1 MRGPQPRVAFFVA
14 LAWWVGQLE
23 PTMPQPQTIDE
34 AIDKAA
40 RSPKRVQVG
49 NQSVEQQSVDEQIK
63 ADQYLAAKQAATK
76 KCLGLRFAKIL
87 PPGAG

>member
-1 MRGPQPRVAFFVA
+1 MRGPHPRVAFFVA
-14 LAWWVGQLE
+14 LARWVGSIE
-23 PTMPQPQTIDE
+23 PAMPQPQTIDE

-76 KCLGLRFAKIL
+76 KSMGLRFAKIL